1 VGRLFWKFFLIFWL
15 AQVLTSFGVGIAIWA
30 SRPTEPHEF
39 GPPQQCETP
48 EHPAFFVPEGSH
60 DLPLSPQ
67 RGATKAQ
74 PHHPEHHGIFPPLLP
89 VIAGSIVSLFFAAWL
104 AWYFSR
110 PIRNLRTAFD
120 AVANGK
126 LDTRIGPSMGGR
138 HDELSDLGH
147 DFDRMASR
155 LEGLMDAQRR
165 LLHDV
170 SHELRSPLARLQVAT
185 DLIQQQPERAAEF
198 ISRLER
204 DTGRIDAL
212 VGELLMLARLD
223 SGMAGKMDQRVDLHE
238 MLDHIASDANF
249 EAASRQCTVKANVP
263 ENMQVKGNQELLFR
277 ALENVVRN
285 AVLHSPA
292 GKRVDIS
299 AKQDVSGQWV
309 ITVADEGSGVSP
321 SELETIFEPFFR
333 GKTEGS
339 FSGYGLGLAITQ
351 RVVQAHG
358 GTVKAANREE
368 GGLAVTIILQ
378 AS

>member
-1 VGRLFWKFFLIFWL
+1 MGRLFWKFFLIFWL
-15 AQVLTSFGVGIAIWA
+15 AQVLTSFGVGVAIWA
-30 SRPTEPHEF
+30 LRSEEQHEF
-39 GPPQQCETP
+39 MPADHCEQPRGQPPFSSTEGRKDMLPPPAQAERN
-48 EHPAFFVPEGSH
+48 HPG
-60 DLPLSPQ
+60 
-67 RGATKAQ
+67 
-74 PHHPEHHGIFPPLLP
+74 HPPGHFFPPLLP

-155 LEGLMDAQRR
+155 LQGLMDAQRR

-223 SGMAGKMDQRVDLHE
+223 SGMVGRMDQVVDLHE
-238 MLDHIASDANF
+238 MLAHIASDASF
-249 EAASRQCTVKANVP
+249 EAASRQCTVKTDIP

-277 ALENVVRN
+277 AFENVVRN
-285 AVLHSPA
+285 AVLHSPE
-292 GKRVDIS
+292 GKRVDIA
-299 AKQDVSGQWV
+299 AKRDDSGQWV
-309 ITVADEGSGVSP
+309 ITVADQGSGVP
-321 SELETIFEPFFR
+321 PAELEAIFEPFFR
-333 GKTEGS
+333 GKTERS
-339 FSGYGLGLAITQ
+339 YSGYGLGLAITQ
-351 RVVQAHG
+351 RVVQTHG
-358 GTVKAANREE
+358 GTVKAANKDE
-368 GGLAVTIILQ
+368 GGLAVTITLQ
-378 AS
+378 AF